1 MVMKSV
7 VIVRYGEVAL
17 KGSLVRSRMERAL
30 VEHVR
35 FRLSYC
41 GFSDFDVVL
50 ESGRI
55 FVYVSRGV
63 EDVAKCLT
71 KVFGVVSVSPSIEVD
86 NDIDVI
92 KEAAVKTALTVSREK
107 SAKSFAI
114 RARRVK
120 SYPITSKDVEKLVGQ
135 AVKDATGLS
144 VDLEKSDLDIFIE
157 VRGRSAYIYTEVFR
171 GPGGLPYGIEGKCV
185 ALFSGGVDSTI
196 AMWMIAKRG
205 CEVLPLHMVAK
216 PFYSDKAFEKAIKV
230 LRVFREWVPRK
241 EFIALFVTNYGDL
254 LKRVADSV
262 KRRLTCIA
270 CKRLMLLI
278 ALRVAREFG
287 AKAIV
292 TGELLGEVA
301 SQTLDNLYVISKS
314 IEMPV
319 LRPLIGF
326 DKEGVT
332 SMARFL
338 GFEEAMVGLPPCAAL
353 PKSPETHAGASALD
367 VYEELLEKLSQE
379 AVWEAKSIE

>member
-1 MVMKSV
+1 LQRGAAKCYHYIWLQSLF
-7 VIVRYGEVAL
+7 IAIKPLRKL
-17 KGSLVRSRMERAL
+17 LRCLGS
-30 VEHVR
+30 
-35 FRLSYC
+35 
-41 GFSDFDVVL
+41 L
-50 ESGRI
+50 ESG
-55 FVYVSRGV
+55 FQ
-63 EDVAKCLT
+63 D
-71 KVFGVVSVSPSIEVD
+71 
-86 NDIDVI
+86 
-92 KEAAVKTALTVSREK
+92 
-107 SAKSFAI
+107 
-114 RARRVK
+114 
-120 SYPITSKDVEKLVGQ
+120 
-135 AVKDATGLS
+135 
-144 VDLEKSDLDIFIE
+144 
-157 VRGRSAYIYTEVFR
+157 
-171 GPGGLPYGIEGKCV
+171 
-185 ALFSGGVDSTI
+185 
-196 AMWMIAKRG
+196 
-205 CEVLPLHMVAK
+205 
-216 PFYSDKAFEKAIKV
+216 
-230 LRVFREWVPRK
+230 K

-254 LKRVADSV
+254 LKRVADSI
-262 KRRLTCIA
+262 KRRLTCTA

-292 TGELLGEVA
+292 TGELLGEGA

-353 PKSPETHAGASALD
+353 PKSPETHADASALD